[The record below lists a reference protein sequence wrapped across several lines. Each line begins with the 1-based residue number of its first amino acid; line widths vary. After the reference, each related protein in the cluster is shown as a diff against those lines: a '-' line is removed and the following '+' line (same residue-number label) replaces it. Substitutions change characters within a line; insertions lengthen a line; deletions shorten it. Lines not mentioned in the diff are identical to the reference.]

1 MNLLLVLANVVGF
14 LALAL
19 ACFKVLETGPT
30 IGPAFSQA
38 ARLVI
43 LLLVFFSVYAAIEA
57 MSWRAPMRPGA
68 SGLVFVLGMFAV
80 WRVWAPR
87 WASFF
92 VRPMFWPSHR
102 ATPPVPPV

>member
-30 IGPAFSQA
+30 IGPAFSPA
-38 ARLVI
+38 SRLVI
-43 LLLVFFSVYAAIEA
+43 LLLVFGALYSAIEA
-57 MSWRAPMRPGA
+57 MSWKLPMRPGA
-68 SGLVFVLGMFAV
+68 AVLVFVLGIFAV
-80 WRVWAPR
+80 WRVFAPR

-92 VRPMFWPSHR
+92 VRPTFWPAHR